1 MAGRLTIPGL
11 SRRDPLVRHA
21 GRRWREL
28 TVGTAR
34 GLDPHRRT
42 LAACS
47 GGADS
52 SAMVLALAAAAGD
65 EARQRIVVA
74 HIVHDLRPASEAEAD
89 RDAARTLANA
99 LGLEFVEASVSVRA
113 GPGNAEA
120 RARTARYA
128 ALARL
133 ARDHG
138 CGFVATAHHADD
150 QLETMLMTMLRGAGP
165 RALAGIAPR
174 RRLGGRTGIVLIRPM
189 LGLTRAELRAACRRA
204 GWAWREDLTNQD
216 ATRLRA
222 ALRVRVLP
230 VLDEIHRG
238 AARRA
243 ARSARLQA
251 AAARLVTRHARPLA
265 ARATRSD
272 GAVWN
277 AEELRDL
284 PAIVLGEVLRLAA
297 RRVAGSRGADRL
309 GARAVGAVVRAIR
322 DGTAGEWAW
331 PGLRVV
337 IGKGLVRMEP
347 ARGPRRAGETRGR
360 VVTPR
365 R

>member
-1 MAGRLTIPGL
+1 
-11 SRRDPLVRHA
+11 
-21 GRRWREL
+21 
-28 TVGTAR
+28 
-34 GLDPHRRT
+34 
-42 LAACS
+42 
-47 GGADS
+47 
-52 SAMVLALAAAAGD
+52 MVLALAAAAG
-65 EARQRIVVA
+65 ARQRIVVA
-74 HIVHDLRPASEAEAD
+74 HVVHDLRPASEALAD
-89 RDAARTLANA
+89 RDAARSLANV
-99 LGLEFVEASVSVRA
+99 LGLEFVETSVSVRA

-120 RARTARYA
+120 RARRARYA

-133 ARDHG
+133 AREHG

-150 QLETMLMTMLRGAGP
+150 QLETMLMAILRGAGP
-165 RALAGIAPR
+165 RAMAGIAPR
-174 RRLGGRTGIVLIRPM
+174 RRLGGLDGILVIRPM
-189 LGLTRAELRAACRRA
+189 LDLTRAEMQQACRRA

-230 VLDEIHRG
+230 VLDEIRPD

-243 ARSARLQA
+243 ARTARLQS

-277 AEELRDL
+277 AAELRDL

-309 GARAVGAVVRAIR
+309 GVRAVGAVVRAIR

-331 PGLRVV
+331 SGLRVA

-347 ARGPRRAGETRGR
+347 ASGPVRLGETRAR
-360 VVTPR
+360 AVTPR